1 MGSSKLIKGKLSSS
15 TKVHA
20 TPLTP
25 ETKSPS
31 SLLNISLISDK
42 KIYDLELTSD
52 SYNSELPTS
61 ANESEKKFQINTGL
75 LDTEPAILL
84 TSEFKPL
91 YGQGKKS
98 AQGQSIQIKEDAKI
112 ITAKTALELISQSE
126 EIKNIASKNKQE
138 IINYADSE
146 NKFLVQLM
154 LNLNKTISSL
164 DISTYA
170 IPSFNPTKNI
180 GSLYEIL
187 KKNGYSSDS
196 IVKFC
201 QTKLWQQSLIEV
213 KKSLL
218 SHSPELTS
226 QNSIRRNSLEDHDP
240 FILSDVET
248 NSGDQKR
255 IWMNSYSSDDFSV
268 PDQKTLI
275 ISDKIEDNVTR
286 IKRFSERQ
294 YVNLSLSNV
303 SSPFSLAS
311 YVESSRDI
319 SIISNIFFKEYQYSK
334 SLNDL
339 SLKSV
344 LQDKFGYSIST
355 ETNNYKIWDHLVGR
369 FSAQSIQSI
378 ANATGNGN
386 SLASYSR
393 KNIVSGQD
401 SYNVLTFEKSIIP
414 NSNSTPGSY
423 YYVDSSLNTVDGENF
438 DTTRLDSLVSMT
450 QSAHSTVETIFQI
463 LGYDFQQTSDASG
476 RNKESYSRTAG
487 NLTFESIMRRT
498 DFVTEFYK
506 KILKIN
512 GPENPEFFGY
522 ITGIHY
528 DKIKNGQFVNPTD
541 SNSIR
546 LAALICKAA
555 VYPSPEY
562 SSIASTLKS
571 YLFLWIINVL
581 DAQLTVPDKTYWQGD
596 MQMASYSNVNELTI
610 NEIKLRISSLI
621 ASVKTKEQNDS
632 VFVAASNESRTYIF
646 TVSEKP
652 GIINQADQTVD
663 QGIYLNTIQDKIF
676 NINGMSG
683 LWGIIVQILKE
694 IHQDSS
700 IYRGE
705 KTLYSGFEK
714 TAYLFCCFD
723 MILRI
728 IASQTPESLAGT
740 YSQKIEYTYTGP
752 NYEDQLWI
760 SPTND
765 VSPQSSIKSGEKRPP
780 PVPAGPRKISLYETG
795 ILVAPLDMNSLNED
809 YFNGKF
815 LYREIDVTKSS
826 KKLASSIQNYND
838 EQDVVA
844 KQLFVFRKYL
854 FDLGTSLASF
864 KSFLTKNFKDQ
875 LQKLKNLYALDGD
888 LLENQKSSLLNLS
901 FSDEQTRLTR
911 YILSEIKDRAS
922 LTTDSNAKIKS
933 LPQLST
939 LPSGSI
945 DFFPVNDIEL
955 VSYSI
960 LSKYFQSNEFL
971 SQKGYNKKIISVGI
985 PPKLNR
991 KLRTTSFSSGDL
1003 TSDFKRGI
1011 VRLRIFKV
1019 DRLHPAVVFL
1029 PKIFLFDMNRFP
1041 TRVLNNWNYETFL
1054 TEDFNL
1060 LSVPNKIVVGNGLV
1074 LTCRDYNSS
1083 FPKDYY
1089 GNFLSESQ
1097 KLEIYAN
1104 HSISFLCE
1112 EYLRWF
1118 TECRFDETRYNNFSK
1133 LKSTLSN
1140 MENQF
1145 LNYSKNVKRSTTSSS
1160 SSGALNSTVEAIFT
1174 DPTSGTKFKVPVYK
1188 SRDENSQSKKN
1199 FSIPFDETLK
1209 SYFLNETFFS
1219 DPTLYKKKI
1228 SYPKK
1233 FDRVFSVI
1241 IDPDDFYVDESVT
1254 PKETLDN
1261 LKEIG
1266 VLAGG
1271 DDGTSRSSKPYKNKD
1286 SGPNDVSLDEYF
1298 VTVEPSDYEM
1308 EFD

>member
-20 TPLTP
+20 TPLSS
-25 ETKSPS
+25 EKKSPA
-31 SLLNISLISDK
+31 SLLNASLIFDK
-42 KIYDLELTSD
+42 KIHDLELTSD

-61 ANESEKKFQINTGL
+61 STESEKKYQINTGL
-75 LDTEPAILL
+75 LDTEPTILL

-98 AQGQSIQIKEDAKI
+98 LQGESIQIKEDAKT

-126 EIKNIASKNKQE
+126 EIKNIASKNKQDV
-138 IINYADSE
+138 INYADSE
-146 NKFLVQLM
+146 NKFLIQLM
-154 LNLNKTISSL
+154 MNLNKTISSL

-187 KKNGYSSDS
+187 RKNGYSSDN

-218 SHSPELTS
+218 AHSPELTS
-226 QNSIRRNSLEDHDP
+226 QNSVRRNSLEDYDP

-255 IWMNSYSSDDFSV
+255 IWMNSYSSNDFSI
-268 PDQKTLI
+268 PGQKTLTDP
-275 ISDKIEDNVTR
+275 DKIEDNARR

-294 YVNLSLSNV
+294 YVNLSSSDLST
-303 SSPFSLAS
+303 PFSIDA

-334 SLNDL
+334 SLNDP

-369 FSAQSIQSI
+369 FSAQSIHSV
-378 ANATGNGN
+378 ANPTGNGN

-393 KNIVSGQD
+393 QNVISGQD
-401 SYNVLTFEKSIIP
+401 SYNVLTFEKNNIP

-423 YYVDSSLNTVDGENF
+423 YYIDSSLNTVDGENF
-438 DTTRLDSLVSMT
+438 DTSRLDSLSSMT
-450 QSAHSTVETIFQI
+450 RSAHSTVGTIFQI
-463 LGYDFQQTSDASG
+463 LGYDFQQTTDSSG
-476 RNKESYSRTAG
+476 RNKESYRRTEG
-487 NLTFESIMRRT
+487 NLTFESIMKRT
-498 DFVTEFYK
+498 SLVSEFYK
-506 KILKIN
+506 KIFKIN

-522 ITGIHY
+522 ITGIYY

-541 SNSIR
+541 TTAVR

-555 VYPSPEY
+555 VYPRPEY
-562 SSIASTLKS
+562 FSIASTLKS
-571 YLFLWIINVL
+571 YLFLWVMNVL
-581 DAQLTVPDKTYWQGD
+581 DSQLTVPDKTYWQGD
-596 MQMASYSNVNELTI
+596 MQMVSYSNANEIAINELKI
-610 NEIKLRISSLI
+610 RISSLI
-621 ASVKTKEQNDS
+621 ASVKIKEQIDS
-632 VFVAASNESRTYIF
+632 VFLAASNESRTYIF
-646 TVSEKP
+646 DVSDKP
-652 GIINQADQTVD
+652 GIINQEDHTAH
-663 QGIYLNTIQDKIF
+663 QGLYLNTVQDKIF

-683 LWGIIVQILKE
+683 LWGTIVQILKE

-700 IYRGE
+700 IYNEE
-705 KTLYSGFEK
+705 KTIYSGFEK
-714 TAYLFCCFD
+714 TSYLFCCFD

-728 IASQTPESLAGT
+728 IANQTPENLAGT

-752 NYEDQLWI
+752 NYKDDLWVFPNSDVNSQSN
-760 SPTND
+760 SP
-765 VSPQSSIKSGEKRPP
+765 VVPPGPQ
-780 PVPAGPRKISLYETG
+780 KIALYETG
-795 ILVAPLDMNSLNED
+795 LLVSQMDMNSLNED

-815 LYREIDVTKSS
+815 LYRDFDVTKSS
-826 KKLASSIQNYND
+826 KKLAASIQNYND

-854 FDLGTSLASF
+854 FDLGKSLVSF
-864 KSFLTKNFKDQ
+864 KSFLSNNFKDQ
-875 LQKLKNLYALDGD
+875 LKKLNDLYGLDGD
-888 LLENQKSSLLNLS
+888 LLEDQKSSLLNLS

-911 YILSEIKDRAS
+911 YIVSEIKDRAS

-985 PPKLNR
+985 PPKMNR
-991 KLRTTSFSSGDL
+991 KLRTTSVNAGDL
-1003 TSDFKRGI
+1003 ISDFKRGI

-1019 DRLHPAVVFL
+1019 DRLHPSVVFL
-1029 PKIFLFDMNRFP
+1029 PKTFLFDMNRFP
-1041 TRVLNNWNYETFL
+1041 TRILNNWNYETFL
-1054 TEDFNL
+1054 TEEFNL
-1060 LSVPNKIVVGNGLV
+1060 LSIPNKIVVNNGLV
-1074 LTCRDYNSS
+1074 LTSRDYNSS

-1089 GNFLSESQ
+1089 GSFLSESQ

-1118 TECRFDETRYNNFSK
+1118 TDCRFDETRYNNFSK
-1133 LKSTLSN
+1133 LKSTLAN
-1140 MENQF
+1140 MEDQF
-1145 LNYSKNVKRSTTSSS
+1145 QRYSSNVKRSTTSQSS
-1160 SSGALNSTVEAIFT
+1160 ASQLSSTVEAIFT
-1174 DPTSGTKFKVPVYK
+1174 DPTSGTDFKVPVYK
-1188 SRDENSQSKKN
+1188 PKNENSINKKSEEQKN
-1199 FSIPFDETLK
+1199 FSIPFNETLK
-1209 SYFLNETFFS
+1209 SYFLNESFFS
-1219 DPTLYKKKI
+1219 DPLLYKKKI

-1254 PKETLDN
+1254 SKETLDS
-1261 LKEIG
+1261 LKELG
-1266 VLAGG
+1266 VLTGG
-1271 DDGTSRSSKPYKNKD
+1271 DDGTSRSSQPYKNKD
-1286 SGPNDVSLDEYF
+1286 SGQNDVTLDEYF
-1298 VTVEPSDYEM
+1298 VTAEPFDYEM